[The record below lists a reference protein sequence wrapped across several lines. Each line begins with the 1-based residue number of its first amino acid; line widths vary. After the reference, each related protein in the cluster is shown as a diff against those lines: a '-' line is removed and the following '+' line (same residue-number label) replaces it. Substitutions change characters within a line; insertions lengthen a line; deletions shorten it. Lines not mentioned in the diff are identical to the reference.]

1 MKGGAVSRYKR
12 EVRRLWISAGHLL
25 TVEARPSF
33 LSLCRFHHFRCARTH
48 CPAAAYPD
56 TVCFETGSIGCAVHA
71 SETVLIPGDQGM
83 KEKQRIRKGI
93 NRTRYAGIA
102 EKLEE

>member
-1 MKGGAVSRYKR
+1 MRLCLYYLIFKKVGHIFHWNLQM
-12 EVRRLWISAGHLL
+12 EVFMRRP
-25 TVEARPSF
+25 RPI
-33 LSLCRFHHFRCARTH
+33 
-48 CPAAAYPD
+48 AAYPD
-56 TVCFETGSIGCAVHA
+56 TVCFGTGSVDCAVHA

-93 NRTRYAGIA
+93 NRTCYAGIA